1 MRRIAVFV
9 IAVALLGACGGGGDD
24 DSADRGVPD
33 RTRAIPADVQ
43 AFLDRVADDPTT
55 VPFDATYHLLTKTGG
70 AEHTVTVTST
80 PPDLHVAIDGQPV
93 DLANETKLS
102 SFGIFSGFLA
112 KNPAAAVAAAARR
125 ADAGDA
131 EFTTKDVAGVKLD
144 CVAIP
149 VQGAQ
154 TSTACLTP
162 EGVFGYVD
170 NPTAQYQLVSYAPR

>member
-1 MRRIAVFV
+1 VAV
-9 IAVALLGACGGGGDD
+9 
-24 DSADRGVPD
+24 
-33 RTRAIPADVQ
+33 
-43 AFLDRVADDPTT
+43 
-55 VPFDATYHLLTKTGG
+55 
-70 AEHTVTVTST
+70 
-80 PPDLHVAIDGQPV
+80 DGQPV
-93 DLANETKLS
+93 NLSDETKLS
-102 SFGIFSGFLA
+102 ALGIFSGFLA

-131 EFTTKDVAGVKLD
+131 VFTKKDVAGVTLD
-144 CVAIP
+144 CIAVP